1 MLIHEQARSMGPC
14 YNLSVDICQSLP
26 DSELLE
32 EFQASW
38 GGSIYSYKRGEKCRG
53 GFGWRITGKQA
64 AAFMLDIAPY
74 VRVKKEQVELA
85 LRFAEH
91 LGQYPLASL
100 ARLKN
105 KDDVLIARIHSER
118 KQMRIEMR
126 NLKAPLKRGD

>member
-1 MLIHEQARSMGPC
+1 MLIHEQARSMGNC
-14 YNLSVDICQSLP
+14 YNLSVEICQSLP

-38 GGSIYSYKRGEKCRG
+38 GGSIYPYAAGRG

-85 LRFAEH
+85 LTFAEH
-91 LGQYPLASL
+91 LGEYPLASL

-105 KDDVLIARIHSER
+105 KDDVLVARIHSER